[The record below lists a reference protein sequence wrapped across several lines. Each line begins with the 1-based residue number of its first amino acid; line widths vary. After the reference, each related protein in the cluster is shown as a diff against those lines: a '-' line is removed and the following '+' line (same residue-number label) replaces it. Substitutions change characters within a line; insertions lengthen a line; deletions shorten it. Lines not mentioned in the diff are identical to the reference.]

1 MDIIVAIDLI
11 DGELV
16 RLTKGAYETKQVY
29 SSDPV
34 TIAKEVE
41 SAGLQHLHVVDLD
54 GAKAGRP
61 VNLSTIER
69 IARETSLVVDVG
81 GGIRSTEDLEQLFDA
96 GAAVANLGAVAVNN
110 PSLVHSWIAEYGPE
124 RFILAA
130 DSQDGLIKSGGWLDA
145 SSITLEAF
153 IESYLAVGLV
163 QVTATDINRDGM
175 LSGPAVQ
182 LYRTLLGRY
191 AELLLVASGGVS
203 SLADLHELATLPLRG
218 AIVGRALYEG
228 RFTIADL
235 GALQEELNG

>member
-34 TIAKEVE
+34 AIAKEVE
-41 SAGLQHLHVVDLD
+41 AAGLQYLHVVDLD
-54 GAKAGRP
+54 GAKAGCP
-61 VNLSTIER
+61 MNLSTIER

-81 GGIRSTEDLEQLFDA
+81 GGIRSTEDLRQLFDA

-175 LSGPAVQ
+175 LSGPAVE
-182 LYRTLLGRY
+182 LYRTLLERY
-191 AELLLVASGGVS
+191 PELLLVASGGVS
-203 SLADLHELATLPLRG
+203 SLADLYELATLPLHG

-235 GALQEELNG
+235 GALQEELDG